1 MARAIA
7 IAAARD
13 LPVVAGRQE
22 LDAPKVVVVNAQEVR
37 APKARVRAARDV
49 IRVPG
54 QEARRARA
62 RAPKEIAA
70 APEAEGTTEGVGSI
84 RRVNGGNPPR
94 LCRKSGSR

>member
-37 APKARVRAARDV
+37 APKAR
-49 IRVPG
+49 
-54 QEARRARA
+54 A

-70 APEAEGTTEGVGSI
+70 APEAEGTREGVGSI
-84 RRVNGGNPPR
+84 RRVNGGNLPR
-94 LCRKSGSR
+94 LCRKSGSRNGRR